1 MDKAIESQRLISAM
15 DLNLFNERAKLAWND
30 CLELYE
36 DTINQLNRSII
47 GSNTPT
53 DALTWLSASI
63 ANQQTC
69 QNGFN
74 DFNLSSSL
82 QYFPNTLSNF
92 SKLLSNTLAVN
103 KALAS
108 SSTMLHSKQIGGRR
122 LLLSDGFPTWVSASD
137 RKLLQSSPKADIV
150 VAQDGSGNYKTISQ
164 AVASASNSGRFV
176 IYVKA
181 GVYKENVQIKKSNIM
196 LIGDGIDAT
205 IVTGSKSVGG
215 GSTTFMSATV
225 AISGD
230 RFIARDITFE
240 NTAGPQKHQAVALR
254 SGSDLSI
261 FYKCSF
267 KGYQDTLYVYSQRQF
282 YRDCDIYGTQ
292 DFIFGDAVVVLQSCN
307 IYVRKPL
314 SGQKNTI
321 TAQARTDPNENTGII
336 IHNSR
341 VAAAGNLG
349 SVQTFLGRP
358 WQKYSRTVFMK
369 SSLDGLIDPAGWYPW
384 NGNFALSTL
393 YYAEYM
399 NTGSGAGTSGR
410 VRWPGYHVITSPAV
424 AGKFTVGNFLAGNSW
439 IAGTGVP
446 FVDGL

>member
-1 MDKAIESQRLISAM
+1 MEKLVLTLLSAYFFLFLNLRFVHGATISSCTQTPYPEVCNHYINPNLPSTLYEGGFEFHSLAHKVTMDKAIESQRLISAM

-225 AISGD
+225 GKLFEYVSFLLGVFSFNAKYVVIRKRSLMIS
-230 RFIARDITFE
+230 I
-240 NTAGPQKHQAVALR
+240 NY
-254 SGSDLSI
+254 GS
-261 FYKCSF
+261 F
-267 KGYQDTLYVYSQRQF
+267 
-282 YRDCDIYGTQ
+282 
-292 DFIFGDAVVVLQSCN
+292 
-307 IYVRKPL
+307 
-314 SGQKNTI
+314 
-321 TAQARTDPNENTGII
+321 
-336 IHNSR
+336 
-341 VAAAGNLG
+341 
-349 SVQTFLGRP
+349 
-358 WQKYSRTVFMK
+358 
-369 SSLDGLIDPAGWYPW
+369 
-384 NGNFALSTL
+384 
-393 YYAEYM
+393 
-399 NTGSGAGTSGR
+399 
-410 VRWPGYHVITSPAV
+410 
-424 AGKFTVGNFLAGNSW
+424 
-439 IAGTGVP
+439 
-446 FVDGL
+446 